1 MGKLPATNK
10 LLLQIFLLKEE
21 GGKSWKET
29 EGFLTK
35 IVGEFQQN
43 RLRYLTEKCVKE
55 VKKLDA
61 DDASCLSSFLQKVVD
76 VDNIG
81 TYLTKAGFTRS
92 SLLNCF
98 FDIVDSTP
106 TNGMLIELGRFQQK
120 SSLH

>member
-10 LLLQIFLLKEE
+10 LLLQIFLLKEDS
-21 GGKSWKET
+21 GKSWKET

-81 TYLTKAGFTRS
+81 TYLTKAGFA
-92 SLLNCF
+92 
-98 FDIVDSTP
+98 
-106 TNGMLIELGRFQQK
+106 
-120 SSLH
+120 